1 MVYKARDSPILRTYT
16 DAPAAAHGA
25 YDAQAAAAY
34 DYAQHQQYQQYH
46 QYQQQHQQAQHTPA
60 PEPVAPQEPL
70 PDSLSEDP
78 PSKVIHFR
86 NVTSEITQA
95 RFVCRVRVAFS
106 VLYY

>member
-1 MVYKARDSPILRTYT
+1 MRNLLRTYT
-16 DAPAAAHGA
+16 DAPAAAHGS

-95 RFVCRVRVAFS
+95 RFVCRVGVVFS